1 MFDNQPTEQI
11 LRWISQGQMLQQQSE
26 LFRHQALSPDTLL
39 VAGFCALE
47 LQRALDFFHGFA
59 PALQSSI
66 THWVDGL
73 LAADYRNNEFVET
86 LGDRFHAVLIRGL
99 ATEAG
104 KSHCYQIR
112 CKQARKWIATIHEPR
127 GCVSHRF
134 DLELWDGAHLLG
146 QTMIEKA
153 SIKGAE
159 HSLLMRYAPRD
170 CIIGILSLCLAN
182 ERGSCEVPLR
192 SKLWAPGGASALVEV
207 GLQRSSRVLWADD
220 ATQAALKHTPA
231 VALFPKLE
239 GVAPGRYAYYSGQF
253 PKESPHPVDGRHDH
267 YALQFPDDLGGA
279 YANQIHNDGWTAWQ
293 ARSDQEDP
301 SQADGPLSLALC
313 VDLRLT
319 SGDVLLG
326 CDPGD
331 FNWAPYGRGTIE
343 AYRIVRQRQ
352 HLLDVHVLGAYE
364 RYLAELMGMYP
375 FVKVAETYSR
385 YEDWA
390 LEIVE
395 TRSRFNLV
403 SACSSSRHGLLCKA
417 IPRIL
422 WRLAQ

>member
-11 LRWISQGQMLQQQSE
+11 LRWISQGQVLQQQSE
-26 LFRHQALSPDTLL
+26 LFRHQAISPETLL

-47 LQRALDFFHGFA
+47 LQRAMDCFHGFA
-59 PALQSSI
+59 TALQSSI

-73 LAADYRNNEFVET
+73 LAADYRNNEFAET
-86 LGDRFHAVLIRGL
+86 LGDRFHAVLLRGL
-99 ATEAG
+99 ASEAG
-104 KSHCYQIR
+104 TPYCYQIR
-112 CKQARKWIATIHEPR
+112 CNQARKWIATIHEPQ
-127 GCVSHRF
+127 GCVSPRF
-134 DLELWDGAHLLG
+134 DLQLWDGMHVLG

-153 SIKGAE
+153 VIRGAE

-170 CIIGILSLCLAN
+170 CIIAILSLCLAN

-207 GLQRSSRVLWADD
+207 GLQRSSRVLWADE
-220 ATQAALKHTPA
+220 ATLTALTHTSTE
-231 VALFPKLE
+231 ALFPKLE
-239 GVAPGRYAYYSGQF
+239 GVVPGRYVYYSGQL
-253 PKESPHPVDGRHDH
+253 PADSGGPGNGRHDH
-267 YALQFPDDLGGA
+267 YALQFPDDLGDA
-279 YANQIHNDGWTAWQ
+279 YACQADRDGWIAWK
-293 ARSDQEDP
+293 ARSDQGDP
-301 SQADGPLSLALC
+301 WQDDGPLSRVEYVDIRLA
-313 VDLRLT
+313 

-343 AYRIVRQRQ
+343 AYRIATQRQ
-352 HLLDVHVLGAYE
+352 HRLDVQVLGAYE

-375 FVKVAETYSR
+375 FVKIAETYNRS
-385 YEDWA
+385 EDWA

-395 TRSRFNLV
+395 TRSQLGLV

-422 WRLAQ
+422 WRLVQ